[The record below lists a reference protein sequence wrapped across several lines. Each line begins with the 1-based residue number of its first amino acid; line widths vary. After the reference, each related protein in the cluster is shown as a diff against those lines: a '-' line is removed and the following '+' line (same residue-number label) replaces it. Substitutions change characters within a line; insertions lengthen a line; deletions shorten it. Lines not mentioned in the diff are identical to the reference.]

1 MRDAIK
7 RNWEAFGVVFAV
19 LVLLML
25 RMYQHMTGH
34 EILTPNQA
42 IVVIALVGLC
52 YVCAMLF
59 RKAGDEVNQVL
70 AMQGLLKHEVVTT
83 TASAPTDTPSLPGP
97 QDPVGSFS
105 NHVTEHPRRAY
116 FVARG
121 LGKSRLIETYI
132 NAMRHQHL
140 TLVLDEADLQNTTRN
155 KAEELGTSNVRVLTA
170 ARYRNV
176 LLGNNRADHVVIA
189 IKDFPEMLHG
199 MLFASITVSP
209 ALEGKA
215 PDWVALI
222 KTTNEGKLAGTH
234 CSYPHCHCPADHPG
248 TEGWCLRGLPTGSL

>member
-1 MRDAIK
+1 MKSFIK
-7 RNWEAFGVVFAV
+7 RNKPTIMAMMAG
-19 LVLLML
+19 LILSGMGL
-25 RMYQHMTGH
+25 YQQATGH
-34 EILTPNQA
+34 EIIT
-42 IVVIALVGLC
+42 
-52 YVCAMLF
+52 
-59 RKAGDEVNQVL
+59 RD
-70 AMQGLLKHEVVTT
+70 QGLLVAALIFIGYLCSMVLTMTDDEITRTLGYRILPKHEFVTT
-83 TASAPTDTPSLPGP
+83 TASAPTANPSLPGP

-116 FVARG
+116 FAARG

-140 TLVLDEADLQNTTRN
+140 TLVLDEADLQNTTRS

-199 MLFASITVSP
+199 MMFASITVSP

-222 KTTNEGKLAGTH
+222 KQTNEGKLAGTH

>member
-1 MRDAIK
+1 MIGIIK
-7 RNWEAFGVVFAV
+7 RNKETVFTLLAIGAM
-19 LVLLML
+19 LVLRL
-25 RMYQHMTGH
+25 YQQLTGH
-34 EILTPNQA
+34 EILNRDQA
-42 IVVIALVGLC
+42 LVAIALIFLC
-52 YVCAMLF
+52 YLCSMVIRLTD
-59 RKAGDEVNQVL
+59 DEISRVL
-70 AMQGLLKHEVVTT
+70 AYRGLPKHGEAT
-83 TASAPTDTPSLPGP
+83 TADPATRVQPQPLPEH
-97 QDPVGSFS
+97 QDARVLFS
-105 NHVTEHPRRAY
+105 SRQ
-116 FVARG
+116 
-121 LGKSRLIETYI
+121 LGKSRLIQAFYES
-132 NAMRHQHL
+132 MRHQHL
-140 TLVLDEADLQNTTRN
+140 TLVLDEADLQNTTRS

-222 KTTNEGKLAGTH
+222 KQTNEGKLAGTV

-248 TEGWCLRGLPTGSL
+248 TEDWCLRGLPTGGL